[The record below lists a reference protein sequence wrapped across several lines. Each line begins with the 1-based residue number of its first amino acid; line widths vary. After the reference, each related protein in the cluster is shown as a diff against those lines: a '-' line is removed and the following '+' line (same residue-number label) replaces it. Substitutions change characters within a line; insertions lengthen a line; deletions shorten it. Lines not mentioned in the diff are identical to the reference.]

1 MKTCKAPF
9 RLALLCLALGLI
21 TFSGA
26 QAATRADFYAVFDPA
41 AGQLPFPT
49 NLLFNGS
56 TDGTL
61 NIPVDDPANLA
72 DPRVA
77 MKELDGFSTVAPLTA
92 NFSTTLK
99 ADTVKAGSTVRVFE
113 VTLTQSFAVAEVKGE
128 LRAGTDYS
136 ANLLPQDAN

>member
-1 MKTCKAPF
+1 MKMKTCKAPF

-61 NIPVDDPANLA
+61 NIPVDDPAAIPGVLIY
-72 DPRVA
+72 
-77 MKELDGFSTVAPLTA
+77 KEF
-92 NFSTTLK
+92 FRIIK
-99 ADTVKAGSTVRVFE
+99 
-113 VTLTQSFAVAEVKGE
+113 
-128 LRAGTDYS
+128 
-136 ANLLPQDAN
+136 